1 MPIDF
6 AEYKPIQTRLGNMP
20 RNLDGATPVNPDIFK
35 RQRSTSFGAG
45 NSARVNSALP
55 LVQDVAPTEIVKQPA
70 TPPTVKPAIPIS
82 SPSPTPSP
90 RIPAS
95 VSTAGPMVLAAL
107 LTKPVGDLGEAFG
120 KNVLLPLVNKIDE
133 KLGLRPDPEYAKVRD
148 RVERRYEEALRESQ
162 QKLARQLDNSR
173 INNAPQL
180 TGSQTVTIT
189 VKTFTTAPESPAG
202 VEASNAVFTNVVIP
216 LGATFSVERYA
227 DTSSF
232 TGASSAVRLS
242 DGRYY
247 QGGNTFTTTRTSWS
261 QRITTVSMVINTTNQ
276 DPVTSSP
283 QPPYPNP
290 DTWLYGSPTVQ
301 VGGSALELSKKLWE
315 DNGLKPFK
323 EVEPL
328 KPLNISLS
336 PDNTD
341 NPVTSSPR
349 PDTGLNRTPSGLPT
363 VREPKEEKRKDL
375 GLIPS
380 MSKPPFIAKP
390 FVSGVSNPSELYDP
404 VDVKTGLTRSELEQ
418 QWINQQNQIQEN
430 GRAKER
436 DSALAD
442 AKVVKQQLDSL
453 SDTPDAS
460 LGGKSPKQH
469 QTAAYLNSI
478 KGNEVRESAFKQV
491 VGNTLPL
498 NSTPTTPASNPNTA
512 QILGGI
518 AAVAGTVTAL
528 KIGSD
533 LLVNNSLSNTPKI
546 DQIAQNTT
554 NTNQQTNAKQGVC
567 DAMQPQQCGYE
578 GVKQATTEATNPIK
592 EVANANNG
600 LLSALNTLLSGFIA
614 FAQGAFGKILSFLDN
629 TIVDRAIG
637 VANFA
642 MNVHNALMLSNA
654 LGKTLAGVVDT
665 AMNLTPFRFTDAT
678 TGTPTTASRAFSSN
692 VSSLIVNL
700 IGQEQYTELTNDWKV
715 ANRIYQSTT
724 SLLNKTERLL
734 GGQSKVAQKSGIDIA
749 NIGNALRAN
758 GIVNPNSYPPM
769 AATKEANTPTELL
782 ADVNSP
788 LSSFQS
794 GVRNLNAIT
803 KSVSGTIKQV
813 SGIQKEFGKLQD
825 LTNKESKVRKSL
837 RTQSAAQAKRKAKF
851 TLLQIKTIKQTGK
864 R

>member
-1 MPIDF
+1 LSKIQPSEIQTITVKKMPIDF

-35 RQRSTSFGAG
+35 QQRSTPFGAG

-95 VSTAGPMVLAAL
+95 ASTAGPMVLAAL

-120 KNVLLPLVNKIDE
+120 KNALLPLVNKIDE

-247 QGGNTFTTTRTSWS
+247 QGGNTFTATRASWS

-323 EVEPL
+323 EAEPL

-554 NTNQQTNAKQGVC
+554 NTNQQTNAKQGTC
-567 DAMQPQQCGYE
+567 DALQSPQCTQGME
-578 GVKQATTEATNPIK
+578 NRIKNPINEKLDQKFDLNTTATTAILGNQATQNGVLASIVSFVSRIYNNQFVHSSLSFMTTMTTIHNAAMLSRDVAETLGTVVDNSVNLSGQKLKDTDGNDINFTSWVGTNIRAIIVQLIGADK
-592 EVANANNG
+592 YVQLALQWQKANTIYHSAMAVANTTQSM
-600 LLSALNTLLSGFIA
+600 LDPISSAVEYGMENVS
-614 FAQGAFGKILSFLDN
+614 KIGNSLKED
-629 TIVDRAIG
+629 
-637 VANFA
+637 
-642 MNVHNALMLSNA
+642 
-654 LGKTLAGVVDT
+654 GVVSENAYP
-665 AMNLTPFRFTDAT
+665 AMDETIRARRVNRF
-678 TGTPTTASRAFSSN
+678 
-692 VSSLIVNL
+692 
-700 IGQEQYTELTNDWKV
+700 
-715 ANRIYQSTT
+715 
-724 SLLNKTERLL
+724 ERLNDTL
-734 GGQSKVAQKSGIDIA
+734 EGAENIA
-749 NIGNALRAN
+749 SN
-758 GIVNPNSYPPM
+758 
-769 AATKEANTPTELL
+769 
-782 ADVNSP
+782 
-788 LSSFQS
+788 LSS
-794 GVRNLNAIT
+794 IT
-803 KSVSGTIKQV
+803 SSAVSEGR
-813 SGIQKEFGKLQD
+813 L
-825 LTNKESKVRKSL
+825 
-837 RTQSAAQAKRKAKF
+837 
-851 TLLQIKTIKQTGK
+851 
-864 R
+864 

>member
-95 VSTAGPMVLAAL
+95 ASTAGPMVLAAL

-120 KNVLLPLVNKIDE
+120 KNALLPLVNKIDE

-247 QGGNTFTTTRTSWS
+247 QGGNTFTATRASWS

-276 DPVTSSP
+276 NPVTSSP

-323 EVEPL
+323 EAEPL

-554 NTNQQTNAKQGVC
+554 NTNQQTNAKQGTC
-567 DAMQPQQCGYE
+567 DALQSPQCTQGME
-578 GVKQATTEATNPIK
+578 NRIKNPINEKLDQKFDLNTTATTAILGNQATQNGVLASIVSFVSRIYNNQFVHSSLSFMTTMTTIHNAAMLSRDVAETLGTVVDNSVNLSGQKLKDTDGNDINFTSWVGTNIRAIIVQLIGADK
-592 EVANANNG
+592 YVQLALQWQKANTIYHSAMAVANTTQSMLDPISSAVEYGMENVSKIGNSLKEDG
-600 LLSALNTLLSGFIA
+600 VVSENAYPAMDETIRARRVNRFERLNDTLEGAENIASNLSSITSSAVSVKEDYKQLREDSKELRDKASAFNTADSEARAALKAELPTEITP
-614 FAQGAFGKILSFLDN
+614 I
-629 TIVDRAIG
+629 
-637 VANFA
+637 
-642 MNVHNALMLSNA
+642 
-654 LGKTLAGVVDT
+654 TLAPAPAED
-665 AMNLTPFRFTDAT
+665 
-678 TGTPTTASRAFSSN
+678 
-692 VSSLIVNL
+692 
-700 IGQEQYTELTNDWKV
+700 EE
-715 ANRIYQSTT
+715 
-724 SLLNKTERLL
+724 
-734 GGQSKVAQKSGIDIA
+734 
-749 NIGNALRAN
+749 
-758 GIVNPNSYPPM
+758 
-769 AATKEANTPTELL
+769 
-782 ADVNSP
+782 
-788 LSSFQS
+788 
-794 GVRNLNAIT
+794 
-803 KSVSGTIKQV
+803 
-813 SGIQKEFGKLQD
+813 
-825 LTNKESKVRKSL
+825 
-837 RTQSAAQAKRKAKF
+837 
-851 TLLQIKTIKQTGK
+851 
-864 R
+864 

>member
-35 RQRSTSFGAG
+35 QQRSTPFGAG

-95 VSTAGPMVLAAL
+95 ASTAGPMVLAAL

-120 KNVLLPLVNKIDE
+120 KNALLPLVNKIDE

-247 QGGNTFTTTRTSWS
+247 QGGNTFTATRASWS

-276 DPVTSSP
+276 NPVTSSP

-323 EVEPL
+323 EAEPL

-349 PDTGLNRTPSGLPT
+349 PDTGLNRTPSGSPT

-380 MSKPPFIAKP
+380 MSKPPFVAKP

-442 AKVVKQQLDSL
+442 ATVVKQQLDSL

-478 KGNEVRESAFKQV
+478 KGIEVRESAFKQV

-614 FAQGAFGKILSFLDN
+614 FAQGAFGKILNILNNTVIDRTLAVMNLATNIHNAAMLTRDIGETLGSVVDNVISLTPLRFTNSEGSQVQFTDFVGSNFRAFLVSVLGAENYVSLVLQWQKAN
-629 TIVDRAIG
+629 TIYHSAMGVLNTTQSMIDPISSAVEYGMENVSKIGNSLKEDGVVSENAYPAMDETIRARRVNRFERLNDTLEGAENIASNLSS
-637 VANFA
+637 VTSSAVSVKEDWKQLREDSKDLKDKASAFNTA
-642 MNVHNALMLSNA
+642 DSEARAALKAELPTEITPI
-654 LGKTLAGVVDT
+654 TLAPAPAEDEE
-665 AMNLTPFRFTDAT
+665 P
-678 TGTPTTASRAFSSN
+678 
-692 VSSLIVNL
+692 
-700 IGQEQYTELTNDWKV
+700 
-715 ANRIYQSTT
+715 
-724 SLLNKTERLL
+724 
-734 GGQSKVAQKSGIDIA
+734 
-749 NIGNALRAN
+749 
-758 GIVNPNSYPPM
+758 
-769 AATKEANTPTELL
+769 
-782 ADVNSP
+782 
-788 LSSFQS
+788 
-794 GVRNLNAIT
+794 
-803 KSVSGTIKQV
+803 
-813 SGIQKEFGKLQD
+813 
-825 LTNKESKVRKSL
+825 
-837 RTQSAAQAKRKAKF
+837 
-851 TLLQIKTIKQTGK
+851 
-864 R
+864 